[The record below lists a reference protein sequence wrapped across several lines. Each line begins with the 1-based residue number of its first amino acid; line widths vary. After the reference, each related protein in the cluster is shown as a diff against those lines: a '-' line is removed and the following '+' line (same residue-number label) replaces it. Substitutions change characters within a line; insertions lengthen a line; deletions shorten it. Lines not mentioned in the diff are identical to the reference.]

1 MSEGEDLKDKVSAAL
16 GSKLGGDAA
25 LAAGKAMAK
34 RALDDLTLSPEQK
47 QQRAHEDEAKRRSRK
62 IKIILG
68 GVIGIVA
75 VLSLM
80 SVLAA
85 LWKYAVGLLL
95 VLGIGGAGW
104 LFAKPKLA
112 ALKARATARLE
123 AKKADERAASEAEA
137 KAKAEAAAADAAR
150 AKQQKLEDDLAALKQ
165 KAQS

>member
-1 MSEGEDLKDKVSAAL
+1 MSDSDDLKAKVGAL

-104 LFAKPKLA
+104 LFDKPKLA

-150 AKQQKLEDDLAALKQ
+150 AKQQKLEDELAALKQ

>member
-1 MSEGEDLKDKVSAAL
+1 MSDSDDLKAKVGAL

-34 RALDDLTLSPEQK
+34 RALDDLTQSPEEK
-47 QQRAHEDEAKRRSRK
+47 QQRAQEDEAKRRSRK
-62 IKIILG
+62 IKLILG
-68 GVIGIVA
+68 GVIAVVA

-85 LWKYAVGLLL
+85 LWKYAIGLLL

-104 LFAKPKLA
+104 LFAKPRLL

-123 AKKADERAASEAEA
+123 ARKAEERAATEAEA
-137 KAKAEAAAADAAR
+137 RVAAEKAAADAVR
-150 AKQQKLEDDLAALKQ
+150 AKEQKLEDELQALKQ